1 LSDQT
6 KGTEFGLSTA
16 DRHTPA
22 WFKEHFDEAASQVVG
37 FLADD
42 GVDLAGLRVADVGC
56 GDGIIDLG
64 VMLKAAPAQ
73 LVGFDVM
80 PTDTDELLEMAR
92 SNGVAEELPA
102 GLEFRTCDPLH
113 LPADD
118 DSFDVVFTWSAFEHV
133 SDPAAVAGEI
143 RRILRPQGILMLQLW
158 PFFHSEHGAHLWQSY
173 PERFIQHL
181 RSGAEIA
188 ELVRAAGAHPPELT
202 EEFLEVYDTLNRIT
216 LDDLQRALLAGGLC
230 VTKLQLLSET
240 VRIPPELFRR
250 SLSHLAVA
258 GVKLLAVPG

>member
-6 KGTEFGLSTA
+6 RGTEFGLSTA
-16 DRHTPA
+16 DRHTSA
-22 WFKEHFDEAASQVVG
+22 WFKEHYEEAASQIVG
-37 FLADD
+37 FLAED
-42 GVDLAGLRVADVGC
+42 GIDLAGLRVADVGC

-64 VMLKAAPAQ
+64 VMHKGQPAE
-73 LVGFDVM
+73 LVGFDVA
-80 PTDTDELLEMAR
+80 PTAAGELLEFAR
-92 SNGVAEELPA
+92 SEGVAEELPA
-102 GLEFRTCDPLH
+102 GLEFRTCEPRH

-118 DSFDVVFTWSAFEHV
+118 ASFDVVVTWSAFEHV

-143 RRILRPQGILMLQLW
+143 RRVMKPGGVLMLQLW
-158 PFFHSEHGAHLWQSY
+158 PFFHSEHGAHLWQSV
-173 PERFIQHL
+173 PEPFIQHL
-181 RSGAEIA
+181 RSDTEIA
-188 ELVRAAGAHPPELT
+188 EVVRAAGAHPPELT

-240 VRIPPELFRR
+240 VRIPPQLFRR